1 MNINFSLKIIKKQK
15 KDIHQASKHLK
26 MPGANLKLMNL
37 TTPNLKQTKTF
48 LLKWRIFHK
57 T

>member
-15 KDIHQASKHLK
+15 KDIHQASKHFK

-48 LLKWRIFHK
+48 LLK
-57 T
+57 